1 MRQDS
6 LLSFAPGFSKKNKEA
21 MALGLKYLHR
31 IIEKFMK
38 NRHLTFK
45 SRLNSGPSKGISCF
59 EPGFAP
65 LQLVRQILQLE
76 LD

>member
-1 MRQDS
+1 VRQDS

-45 SRLNSGPSKGISCF
+45 SRLNSGPIKRNLLF
-59 EPGFAP
+59 
-65 LQLVRQILQLE
+65 
-76 LD
+76 